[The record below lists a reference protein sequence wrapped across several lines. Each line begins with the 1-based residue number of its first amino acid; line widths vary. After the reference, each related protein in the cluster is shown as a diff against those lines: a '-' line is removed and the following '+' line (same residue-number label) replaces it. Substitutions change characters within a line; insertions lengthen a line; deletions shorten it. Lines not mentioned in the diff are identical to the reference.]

1 MEYLESKHASVP
13 AQWNFFNKYIP
24 VEDDGAL
31 STLLSTF
38 HTAYIF
44 GNNLLK

>member
-1 MEYLESKHASVP
+1 
-13 AQWNFFNKYIP
+13 